1 MQDVVGRQ
9 LLEDLAARAGDPV
22 WHGAWQAIAFLG
34 TADFFAVLL
43 PLLFAWAPMRWA
55 LRVALAFAVSAATS
69 EALKA
74 AVGRA
79 RIDPAD
85 FGLAALEDPG
95 AYDSAAFPSG
105 HTLMAV
111 VLWGT
116 IAWRSGSTAIRMGC
130 GLLVAAIA
138 FSRLAL
144 LRHDL
149 LDVAGGLV
157 IGGVVLTAIVLADRA
172 WSTAL
177 AGLPRVDRATLWF
190 LVPLVA
196 QMTIGLEVTGVV
208 LGVGAGLG
216 VGAFAGGGWRRRTTR
231 PPLGLA
237 ALRAV
242 LAVVGVV
249 IARAIAEPGDGFD
262 PLVLFAIYAAAAAW
276 VAGVVPALAGGVH
289 ESETGRV

>member
-1 MQDVVGRQ
+1 MEDVVGRQ
-9 LLEDLAARAGDPV
+9 LLEHLAERAGDPT
-22 WHGAWQAIAFLG
+22 WRWTWQAIAFLG
-34 TADFFAVLL
+34 AADFFAVAL

-55 LRVALAFAVSAATS
+55 LRIGLAFAASAATS

-74 AVGRA
+74 AIGRA

-85 FGLAALEDPG
+85 FGLVALEDPG

-116 IAWRSGSTAIRMGC
+116 VAWRSGSTPVRVAC
-130 GLLVAAIA
+130 AALVAAIG

-157 IGGVVLTAIVLADRA
+157 IGGVLLAAIVLADRA
-172 WSTAL
+172 WSSAL
-177 AGLPRVDRATLWF
+177 AALPRIDRATLWF

-196 QMTIGLEVTGVV
+196 QMALGLEVTGVV
-208 LGVGAGLG
+208 LGVAAGLG
-216 VGAFAGGGWRRRTTR
+216 VGAFAAGGWRRRTER
-231 PPLGLA
+231 LPIGWA
-237 ALRAV
+237 ILRAV
-242 LAVVGVV
+242 LALAGVAL
-249 IARAIAEPGDGFD
+249 ARTLAEPGDGLD
-262 PLVLFAIYAAAAAW
+262 PLVLFAIYATAAVW
-276 VAGVVPALAGGVH
+276 VAGVVPAVAGGVY
-289 ESETGRV
+289 ESESA